1 MAEKQGAMMDNRNGQ
16 KKDDGKFGGIF
27 VAVFGIGFALVAMS
41 MTSDTAKHFPGEA
54 TPQISGVFFAIIG
67 ILMAVFGVRTVLKK
81 QTGDENQESDNQVSE
96 NQLSG
101 SQVSGND
108 AAAGNNAKKT
118 VYCPYCGT
126 PLDEDYRVCS
136 SCGAKKDGR
145 R

>member
-1 MAEKQGAMMDNRNGQ
+1 MMDNRNGQ

-54 TPQISGVFFAIIG
+54 TPQVGGIFFAILG
-67 ILMAVFGVRTVLKK
+67 IMMAVFGVRAIFKK
-81 QTGDENQESDNQVSE
+81 PVEEDDEENEEQENWNQVS
-96 NQLSG
+96 G
-101 SQVSGND
+101 YD

-145 R
+145 KS

>member
-1 MAEKQGAMMDNRNGQ
+1 MIDNRNGQ
-16 KKDDGKFGGIF
+16 KKDDGKFGGVV
-27 VAVFGIGFALVAMS
+27 VAVFGIGFALTALS

-54 TPQISGVFFAIIG
+54 TPQVGGIFFAIIG
-67 ILMAVFGVRTVLKK
+67 ILMAVFGVRAIFKK
-81 QTGDENQESDNQVSE
+81 PVEEDDEENEEQENW
-96 NQLSG
+96 N
-101 SQVSGND
+101 QVSGNQVSGYD

-145 R
+145 KS

>member
-1 MAEKQGAMMDNRNGQ
+1 MMDNRNGQ

-54 TPQISGVFFAIIG
+54 TPQVGGIFFAIIG
-67 ILMAVFGVRTVLKK
+67 ILMAVFGVRAIFKK
-81 QTGDENQESDNQVSE
+81 PVEGDDEENEDQENWNQVSG
-96 NQLSG
+96 N
-101 SQVSGND
+101 QVSGND

-145 R
+145 KS

>member
-1 MAEKQGAMMDNRNGQ
+1 MMDNRNGQ
-16 KKDDGKFGGIF
+16 KKDDGKFRGIF

-54 TPQISGVFFAIIG
+54 TPQVGGIFFAIIG
-67 ILMAVFGVRTVLKK
+67 IMMAVFGVRAIFKK
-81 QTGDENQESDNQVSE
+81 PAEEDDEENEEQENWNQVSG
-96 NQLSG
+96 N
-101 SQVSGND
+101 QVSGND

-145 R
+145 KS

>member
-1 MAEKQGAMMDNRNGQ
+1 MMDNRNGQ
-16 KKDDGKFGGIF
+16 KKDDGKFRGIF

-54 TPQISGVFFAIIG
+54 TPQVGGIFFAILG
-67 ILMAVFGVRTVLKK
+67 IMMAVFGVRAIFKK
-81 QTGDENQESDNQVSE
+81 PVEEDDEENEEQENWNQVSG
-96 NQLSG
+96 N
-101 SQVSGND
+101 QVSGND